1 MLEFVAV
8 PRPWGGRDRHVQ
20 VYSHIPRKVHPSD
33 GMGRDGMGWDRESLT
48 SVCMTSCS
56 LVKFLCEYAIRCTL
70 VRSSLPKRCTVFQVI
85 RVIHLIH
92 QIQITLLACKVPC
105 QRCNIVLS
113 AQCQITTLSLPPVMS
128 VPHGEKCAQARC
140 LGYSCM
146 TKSETWKI

>member
-1 MLEFVAV
+1 MARVSLAASRLPEKNLGKAGGGSSTTAHGAAVLSFLLEFVAV

-70 VRSSLPKRCTVFQVI
+70 VRSSLPKDALLFSCFESSILFI
-85 RVIHLIH
+85 RYRLY
-92 QIQITLLACKVPC
+92 C
-105 QRCNIVLS
+105 
-113 AQCQITTLSLPPVMS
+113 
-128 VPHGEKCAQARC
+128 
-140 LGYSCM
+140 
-146 TKSETWKI
+146 